1 MKTQKRRQTLRAN
14 YGHLVIGGHW
24 SDVWSPGHVIA
35 PHSSS
40 YSMKLES
47 FFVNILFVSQHSS
60 VCDEERVTI
69 NKNLSDRV
77 FALRIGNSIL
87 EDYNSLTYPRS
98 IDNRMPVVHISYVKS
113 NSYTINFYVK
123 CWWLLFLAMT
133 FTFIFLN
140 LAKIHIFCS

>member
-40 YSMKLES
+40 YSRKLES
-47 FFVNILFVSQHSS
+47 LFVNILFVSQHSS

-69 NKNLSDRV
+69 NDNLSDKEFCLKELGILSRRITILLQGDFFNWASPENV
-77 FALRIGNSIL
+77 SGLAPPKFA
-87 EDYNSLTYPRS
+87 
-98 IDNRMPVVHISYVKS
+98 
-113 NSYTINFYVK
+113 
-123 CWWLLFLAMT
+123 
-133 FTFIFLN
+133 
-140 LAKIHIFCS
+140 